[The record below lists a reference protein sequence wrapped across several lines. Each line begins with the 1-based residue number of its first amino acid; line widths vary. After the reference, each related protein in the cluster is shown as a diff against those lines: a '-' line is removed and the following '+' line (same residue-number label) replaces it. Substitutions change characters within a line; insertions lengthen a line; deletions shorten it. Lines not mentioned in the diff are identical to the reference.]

1 MALTWDIT
9 KLKLPDKYQLW
20 IDNPNPDRKEGEE
33 QVMNAVTEMMIFLT
47 MFVGIN
53 EITKPNHKD
62 FYKRI
67 RQFEIVTGTGLLVNS
82 ETKESRMPTL
92 EEVECHIGLKTNATP
107 YTKRKWTGHVMR
119 MLDESI
125 SEQDRE
131 LDNDDREVKGVT

>member
-62 FYKRI
+62 FYKRM
-67 RQFEIVTGTGLLVNS
+67 RQFEIVTGTGLLVNP

-92 EEVECHIGLKTNATP
+92 EEV
-107 YTKRKWTGHVMR
+107 
-119 MLDESI
+119 
-125 SEQDRE
+125 
-131 LDNDDREVKGVT
+131 